1 MLSDLIAKV
10 RDYPGLK
17 RKEAISRFVDILKP
31 VEDFGYTVLGF
42 GDDSA
47 ALRIGT
53 NHILFASDGIWTQ
66 LHSDPFWAG
75 YCSVLVNVNDIYAMG
90 GVPLGMTNNISYTS
104 EEEGEKVANGIRE
117 ACEKF
122 KVAMVGGHTHPD
134 GDFLSISVSIVGRAE
149 KLMTS
154 TGCRDGDDLIV
165 AVDLDGKKRG
175 EFLNWDSTSH
185 KSSEAVLEQLGCLLE
200 LAEKEMVT
208 AGKDIS
214 NPGVLGTI
222 GMLLETS
229 GKGASVDLDLIPMPE
244 GLDMDE
250 WMLMYPGFGFVLTCD
265 PELSREVI
273 RIFQKKQ
280 VVADVVGR
288 IAEDQILRIK
298 KGEEEGVLF
307 DFKMD
312 FITGLGG

>member
-17 RKEAISRFVDILKP
+17 RKKAISSFVDILKP
-31 VEDFGYTVLGF
+31 VEDLGHTVLGF

-47 ALRIGT
+47 ALRIG
-53 NHILFASDGIWTQ
+53 NDRILFASDGIWTQ

-90 GVPLGMTNNISYTS
+90 GVPLGMTNNVSYTS

-122 KVAMVGGHTHPD
+122 NVAMVGGHTHPD
-134 GDFLSISVSIVGRAE
+134 GDLLSISVSVVGRAD
-149 KLMTS
+149 KLITS

-185 KSSEAVLEQLGCLLE
+185 KSSEAVLEQLGCLVE

-229 GKGASVDLDLIPMPE
+229 GKGASVDLDLIPLPE

-250 WMLMYPGFGFVLTCD
+250 WMLMYPGFGFILTCD

-273 RIFQKKQ
+273 RIFQEKQ

-288 IAEDQILRIK
+288 ITGDQTLRIK

-307 DFKMD
+307 DFKTD
-312 FITGLGG
+312 FITGLGE

>member
-17 RKEAISRFVDILKP
+17 RKEAISSFVETLKP

-47 ALRIGT
+47 ALKLGT
-53 NHILFASDGIWTQ
+53 DNILFASDGIWTQ

-90 GVPLGMTNNISYTS
+90 GVPLGMTNNVSYTS
-104 EEEGEKVANGIRE
+104 DEEGKQVADGIRE

-122 KVAMVGGHTHPD
+122 NVAMVGGHTHP
-134 GDFLSISVSIVGRAE
+134 GADFLSVSVSIVGRGN
-149 KLMTS
+149 KLITS
-154 TGCRDGDDLIV
+154 AGCSEGDEIIV
-165 AVDLDGKKRG
+165 AIDLDGKKRG
-175 EFLNWDSTSH
+175 DFLNWDSTSH
-185 KSSEAVLEQLGCLLE
+185 KPSEVVLGQLGCLVR
-200 LAEKEMVT
+200 LAENEMVT

-214 NPGVLGTI
+214 NPGILGTI

-229 GKGASVDLDLIPMPE
+229 GKGAQLDLDSLPIPE
-244 GLDMDE
+244 GVEMDE
-250 WMLMYPGFGFVLTCD
+250 WVLIYPGFGFVLTCN

-273 RIFQKKQ
+273 RVFQEEH
-280 VVADVVGR
+280 VVADVVGT
-288 IAEDQILRIK
+288 ITGDK
-298 KGEEEGVLF
+298 KYVVRSGEEEGLLF
-307 DFKMD
+307 DFELD
-312 FITGLGG
+312 SITGLGK